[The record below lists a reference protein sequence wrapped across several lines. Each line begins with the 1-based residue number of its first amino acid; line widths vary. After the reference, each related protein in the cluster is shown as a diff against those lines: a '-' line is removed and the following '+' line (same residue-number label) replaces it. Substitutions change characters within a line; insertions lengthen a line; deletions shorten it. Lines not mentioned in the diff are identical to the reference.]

1 MENVLKTFTIVDTET
16 QKTKEIKS
24 SATTVAE
31 LKRDLRQNGFNVEG
45 KTIQEALTRT
55 EFKDDTSMLPH
66 DVPYKGGYT
75 NDLVFRLTKTN
86 KQVRSGAMSRPEA
99 YAEVKRLGL
108 GDAIKQKFGKNF
120 TQVST
125 NDLVSFIE
133 ANSGKKTT
141 SKAAPKAGKEE
152 AAKPAAPAKKAP
164 KEEKQEAGNC
174 GCMKALRNLCSILVD
189 NGTIDDDDME
199 TIFGSEAEEAAPES
213 GDKSKYTKDE
223 LNELLRGL

>member
-1 MENVLKTFTIVDTET
+1 MDNNLKTFTIVDTET

-24 SATTVAE
+24 NATTVAE

-55 EFKDDTSMLPH
+55 EFKDDSSVLPH
-66 DVPYKGGYT
+66 DVPYKGSVT

-86 KQVRSGAMSRPEA
+86 KQVRSGMDRKQA
-99 YAEVKRLGL
+99 YDKVKELGL
-108 GDAIKQKFGKNF
+108 GDAIKARFGKNF

-133 ANSGKKTT
+133 ANGKNG
-141 SKAAPKAGKEE
+141 APKETPKATPKKEE
-152 AAKPAAPAKKAP
+152 ATKPAPKKEAPADDCKC
-164 KEEKQEAGNC
+164 ENFI
-174 GCMKALRNLCSILVD
+174 RNLVSLLIE
-189 NGTIDDDDME
+189 NGTIDEEDKE
-199 TIFGSEAEEAAPES
+199 FIFGSEPAEPVAPAN
-213 GDKSKYTKDE
+213 GGGKYGKDE

>member
-1 MENVLKTFTIVDTET
+1 MDNNNGLKTFTIVDTES

-24 SATTVAE
+24 NATTVAE

-55 EFKDDTSMLPH
+55 EFKDDSSVLPH
-66 DVPYKGGYT
+66 DVPYKGSTT

-86 KQVRSGAMSRPEA
+86 KQVRSGTDRQEA

-108 GDAIKQKFGKNF
+108 DDAIKAKFGKNF

-125 NDLVSFIE
+125 KDLIDFIN
-133 ANSGKKTT
+133 ANGKKAAPAKKEAKETP
-141 SKAAPKAGKEE
+141 KAAPKAEKKETSTGGE
-152 AAKPAAPAKKAP
+152 CK
-164 KEEKQEAGNC
+164 
-174 GCMKALRNLCSILVD
+174 CMDALKNLCSVLVD
-189 NGTIDDDDME
+189 NGTIDETDME
-199 TIFGSEAEEAAPES
+199 AIFGETPAEAAAPSE
-213 GDKSKYTKDE
+213 GTKSKYGKDE